1 MRIDARFFTRSGR
14 TESCEINYWRNKIDC
29 EFMFLVAS
37 WSLRGNIILS
47 STGCEIISSEHRH
60 CVAKKPLRH
69 LFCWLR
75 PLAEEFFV
83 TVSFDS
89 VLQFIRILVSK
100 LKFKHVAP
108 SWTNEWRESQQLLEI
123 CDDYLC
129 TRDYCDPLRDQM
141 NEATASCTN
150 LAKMLIRTVISR
162 RPWFIYLA

>member
-1 MRIDARFFTRSGR
+1 MTKQDRLRI
-14 TESCEINYWRNKIDC
+14 YV
-29 EFMFLVAS
+29 LVAS

-60 CVAKKPLRH
+60 CFVDCGRSQ
-69 LFCWLR
+69 R
-75 PLAEEFFV
+75 NFFV

-89 VLQFIRILVSK
+89 VLQFIWILVSK